1 MKSKIEQIVKLLPQP
16 KAEKGKL
23 TLLINP
29 KDRIEFH
36 YHKIVPA
43 IQNYRNELNI
53 NDNEWQQEY
62 FVIYNSY
69 ILED

>member
-16 KAEKGKL
+16 KVEKGKL
-23 TLLINP
+23 TLLINS

-36 YHKIVPA
+36 YHKIAPV
-43 IQNYRNELNI
+43 IQNNRNELNI